1 MPRVNNSGLFFGLAV
16 GLRPPVEP
24 RRGNAQSDNSGH
36 FLLEFASLELP
47 FARSSLREF
56 SGTCQLPARL

>member
-36 FLLEFASLELP
+36 F
-47 FARSSLREF
+47 
-56 SGTCQLPARL
+56 